1 MSQTPAAFFGK
12 HYAHRKVV
20 RQKGESFERL
30 VNRYKRVHGMK
41 IVPLVR
47 ASRYKNKPLTK
58 RLIRLRA
65 LHRIK
70 LLSAKIAK

>member
-1 MSQTPAAFFGK
+1 MSQAPTINFQK
-12 HYAHRKVV
+12 HYVYRKVV

-41 IVPLVR
+41 IVPLIR
-47 ASRYKNKPLTK
+47 NTRYRKKPLTK

-65 LHRIK
+65 INSSK
-70 LLSAKIAK
+70 LKIASIKK